1 MDWGPSYENKQTNK
15 QTNEEK
21 QYIIDTDWHF
31 FKGHKFSTML
41 LNTKDNETSWLVDKT
56 LSSTGKGKFLL
67 SVLINDYSQISLT
80 QVVESFCTRSLHIVS
95 FLVEIFGLLVLPLSK
110 HTVAFVY

>member
-67 SVLINDYSQISLT
+67 V
-80 QVVESFCTRSLHIVS
+80 C
-95 FLVEIFGLLVLPLSK
+95 
-110 HTVAFVY
+110 